1 MKIMDAAR
9 YLVYLSY
16 NDHTYSLTP
25 LKLQKVLYY
34 AQGWSY
40 VWDAKPL
47 FLEEFEAWQY
57 GPVNREVYDNFKVY
71 KGQEIPDYEGTI
83 PQYATFDELE
93 TIKSVWEEYG
103 AETAGNLVNMTHT
116 EMPWIE
122 AYRTGSVISNQSIQ
136 NFFVNNY

>member
-1 MKIMDAAR
+1 MKIMEAAR

-34 AQGWSY
+34 AQGWSF
-40 VWDAKPL
+40 VWDDKPL
-47 FLEEFEAWQY
+47 FPEEFEAWQY

-71 KGQEIPDYEGTI
+71 KGQEIPDYEGQI
-83 PQYATFDELE
+83 PLSAASDELE

-103 AETAGNLVNMTHT
+103 AETAGSLVNMTHT
-116 EMPWIE
+116 EAPWIE
-122 AYRTGSVISNQSIQ
+122 AYRTGKIISNHSIQ
-136 NFFVNNY
+136 NFFVKNY